1 LEKELN
7 MKLAVLKEIEEGE
20 SRVAII
26 PDSIKRLSK
35 NGFEVLIEKDAGLAA
50 GYSDQDYEKKGAAI
64 IADTKELLNQA
75 DCVVKVRP
83 PSLDEV
89 EPMKEGTFFISII
102 QSTLRHDLVNKLTE
116 KKITSFGLDVIPRTS
131 LAQAM
136 DVLSSMSTIAGYK
149 AVLVAADNINK
160 FFPMLMTAAGTI
172 APAKVLVL
180 GAGVAGLMA
189 CATAKRLGG
198 VVEAFDVRP
207 EVKEQVQSVGAKFVE
222 VPVEEDGSGE
232 GGYAK
237 EMSDDYKKKQAELIS
252 KHIAKSDVVIPTA
265 LIPGRKA
272 PILISEEQ
280 VKSMKPGS
288 VIVDIAAEMGG
299 NCALTEPG
307 QTVVKHGVTIVGHTN
322 LPSTMSFHASQM
334 FSKNIE
340 KFLFHL
346 CDENGFKMDM
356 EDEITAG
363 SLVTKDGEVI
373 HKLTKQLMAG

>member
-1 LEKELN
+1 
-7 MKLAVLKEIEEGE
+7 MKIAVLKETEEDE
-20 SRVAII
+20 NRVALI

-35 NGFEVLIEKDAGLAA
+35 NGFEVLIEHNAGLAS
-50 GYSDQDYEKKGAAI
+50 GHSDQDYIAKGGTI
-64 IADTKELLNQA
+64 GGSPQGLIEQCN
-75 DCVVKVRP
+75 CVVKVRP

-89 EPMKEGTFFISII
+89 SLLKDGSFYISII
-102 QSTLRHDLVNKLTE
+102 QSTLRHDLVKRLQE
-116 KKITSFGLDVIPRTS
+116 KKITAFGLDIIPRTT
-131 LAQAM
+131 LAQSM

-149 AVLVAADNINK
+149 AVLLAADNINK
-160 FFPMLMTAAGTI
+160 FFPMLMTAAGTV

-207 EVKEQVQSVGAKFVE
+207 EVKEQVNSVGAKFVE
-222 VPVEEDGSGE
+222 VPIVEDGSGG

-237 EMSDDYKKKQAELIS
+237 EMSDEYKQKQAQLIS

-272 PILISEEQ
+272 PILITEEQ

-288 VIVDIAAEMGG
+288 VIVDLAAEMGG
-299 NCALTEPG
+299 NCAVTTPG
-307 QTVVKHGVTIVGHTN
+307 KNTVVHGVQIIGHTN
-322 LPSTMSFHASQM
+322 LPSTMSYHASQM

-340 KFLFHL
+340 KFLSHL
-346 CDENGFKMDM
+346 CDEKGFKMDM
-356 EDEITAG
+356 DDEITSG
-363 SLVTKDGEVI
+363 SLVTRDGEII
-373 HKLTKQLMAG
+373 HELTRSLMAD

>member
-1 LEKELN
+1 

-20 SRVAII
+20 NRVAVI

-35 NGFEVLIEKDAGLAA
+35 NGFDVLIETGAGLAS
-50 GYSDQDYEKKGAAI
+50 GHSDQDYTDKGATIVAT
-64 IADTKELLNQA
+64 ASELISQS

-83 PSLDEV
+83 PTMEEAQALKDGS
-89 EPMKEGTFFISII
+89 FYISII
-102 QSTLRHDLVNKLTE
+102 QSTLRHDLVKKLQE
-116 KKITSFGLDVIPRTS
+116 KNITAFGLDIIPRTS
-131 LAQAM
+131 LAQSM
-136 DVLSSMSTIAGYK
+136 DVLSSMSTISGYK
-149 AVLVAADNINK
+149 AVLLAADNINK
-160 FFPMLMTAAGTI
+160 FFPMLMTAAGTV
-172 APAKVLVL
+172 APAKVLII

-207 EVKEQVQSVGAKFVE
+207 EVKEQVNSVGAKFVE
-222 VPVEEDGSGE
+222 VPVKEDGSGS

-237 EMSDDYKKKQAELIS
+237 EMSDEYKKKQAELIS

-288 VIVDIAAEMGG
+288 VIVDLAAEMGG
-299 NCALTEPG
+299 NCAVTTVGEN
-307 QTVVKHGVTIVGHTN
+307 TVVHGVQIIGHAN
-322 LPSTMSFHASQM
+322 LPSTMSYHASQM

-346 CDENGFKMDM
+346 CDENGFKMNM
-356 EDEITAG
+356 EDEITKG
-363 SLVTKDGEVI
+363 SLVTKDGQVI
-373 HKLTKQLMAG
+373 HELTKSLMAG

>member
-1 LEKELN
+1 

-20 SRVAII
+20 NRVAII

-35 NGFEVLIEKDAGLAA
+35 NGFDVLVETGAGLAS
-50 GYSDQDYEKKGAAI
+50 GHSDQDYTDKGATIVNSAQ
-64 IADTKELLNQA
+64 ELINQS

-83 PSLDEV
+83 PSMEEV
-89 EPMKEGTFFISII
+89 ETLKDGSFYISIV
-102 QSTLRHDLVNKLTE
+102 QSTLRHDLVKKLQE
-116 KKITSFGLDVIPRTS
+116 KKITAFGLDIIPRTT
-131 LAQAM
+131 LAQSM
-136 DVLSSMSTIAGYK
+136 DVLSSMSTISGYK
-149 AVLVAADNINK
+149 AVLLAADNINR
-160 FFPMLMTAAGTI
+160 FFPMLMTAAGTV

-207 EVKEQVQSVGAKFVE
+207 EVKEQVNSVGAKFVE
-222 VPVEEDGSGE
+222 VPMQEDGSGG

-237 EMSDDYKKKQAELIS
+237 EMSDEYKKKQAELIS

-288 VIVDIAAEMGG
+288 VIVDLAAEMGG
-299 NCALTEPG
+299 NCEVTTPG
-307 QTVVKHGVTIVGHTN
+307 ENTVVHGVQIIGHAN

-356 EDEITAG
+356 EDEITSG

-373 HKLTKQLMAG
+373 HELTKSLMAG

>member
-1 LEKELN
+1 
-7 MKLAVLKEIEEGE
+7 MKLAVLKETEEGE
-20 SRVAII
+20 NRVAII

-35 NGFEVLIEKDAGLAA
+35 HGFEVLIETGAGLAS
-50 GYSDQDYEKKGAAI
+50 GHSDQDYTDKGATIVNSAQ
-64 IADTKELLNQA
+64 ELIDQS

-83 PSLDEV
+83 PSLEEV
-89 EPMKEGTFFISII
+89 ETLKDGSFYISII
-102 QSTLRHDLVNKLTE
+102 QSTLRHDLVKKLQE
-116 KKITSFGLDVIPRTS
+116 KKITAFGLDIIPRTT
-131 LAQAM
+131 LAQSM
-136 DVLSSMSTIAGYK
+136 DVLSSMSTISGYK
-149 AVLVAADNINK
+149 AVLLAADNLNK
-160 FFPMLMTAAGTI
+160 FFPMLMTAAGTV

-207 EVKEQVQSVGAKFVE
+207 EVKEQVNSVGAKFVE
-222 VPVEEDGSGE
+222 VPIKEDGSGG

-237 EMSDDYKKKQAELIS
+237 EMSDEYKKKQAELIS

-288 VIVDIAAEMGG
+288 VIVDLAAEMGG
-299 NCALTEPG
+299 NCAVTTPG
-307 QTVVKHGVTIVGHTN
+307 ENTVVHGVQIIGHAN

-356 EDEITAG
+356 EDEITSG

-373 HKLTKQLMAG
+373 HELTKSLMAG

>member
-1 LEKELN
+1 
-7 MKLAVLKEIEEGE
+7 MKLAVLKETEEGE
-20 SRVAII
+20 NRVALI
-26 PDSIKRLSK
+26 PDSIKRLSQK
-35 NGFEVLIEKDAGLAA
+35 GFVFLVETGAGSAA
-50 GYSDQDYEKKGAAI
+50 GYSDQEYEQSGA
-64 IADTKELLNQA
+64 TVMSSPQELAGQA
-75 DCVVKVRP
+75 YCVVKVRP
-83 PSLDEV
+83 PSLEEAEMLKSDTV
-89 EPMKEGTFFISII
+89 LIAII
-102 QSTLRHDLVNKLTE
+102 QSTLRHDLVSKLAE
-116 KKITSFGLDVIPRTS
+116 KQITSFGLDIIPRTS
-131 LAQAM
+131 LAQSM

-149 AVLVAADNINK
+149 AVLLAADTINR

-207 EVKEQVQSVGAKFVE
+207 EVKEQVRSVGARFVE
-222 VPVEEDGSGE
+222 VPICEDGSGS

-237 EMSDDYKKKQAELIS
+237 EMSDEYKQKQAELIS

-288 VIVDIAAEMGG
+288 VIVDLAAEMGG
-299 NCALTEPG
+299 NCALTQPG
-307 QTVVKHGVTIVGHTN
+307 QTIVAHGVTIVGHSN

-334 FSKNIE
+334 FSRNIE
-340 KFLFHL
+340 KFLLHL
-346 CDENGFKMDM
+346 CDENGFKMNM
-356 EDEITAG
+356 EDEITRG
-363 SLVTKDGEVI
+363 SLVTRGGKVI
-373 HKLTKQLMAG
+373 HELTSKLMADSKI

>member
-1 LEKELN
+1 
-7 MKLAVLKEIEEGE
+7 MKLAVLKETEEGE
-20 SRVAII
+20 NRVAII

-35 NGFEVLIEKDAGLAA
+35 NGFEILIEAGAGLAS
-50 GYSDQDYEKKGAAI
+50 GHSDQDYTDKGATIVGSAQEC
-64 IADTKELLNQA
+64 ATQG

-83 PSLDEV
+83 PSMEEV
-89 EPMKEGTFFISII
+89 EMLKDGSFYISIV
-102 QSTLRHDLVNKLTE
+102 QSTLRHDIVKKLQE
-116 KKITSFGLDVIPRTS
+116 KKITSFGLDIIPRTT

-136 DVLSSMSTIAGYK
+136 DVLSSMSTISGYK
-149 AVLVAADNINK
+149 AVLLAADNINK
-160 FFPMLMTAAGTI
+160 FFPMLMTAAGTV

-222 VPVEEDGSGE
+222 VPVEEDGSGG

-237 EMSDDYKKKQAELIS
+237 EMSDEYKKKQAELIS

-265 LIPGRKA
+265 LIPGKKA

-280 VKSMKPGS
+280 VKSMKRGS
-288 VIVDIAAEMGG
+288 VIVDLAAEMGG
-299 NCALTEPG
+299 NCALTKVGENIE
-307 QTVVKHGVTIVGHTN
+307 VDGVQIIGHAN

-356 EDEITAG
+356 EDEITSG

-373 HKLTKQLMAG
+373 HELTKSLMAG

>member
-1 LEKELN
+1 
-7 MKLAVLKEIEEGE
+7 MKLAVLKETEEGE
-20 SRVAII
+20 NRVAII

-35 NGFEVLIEKDAGLAA
+35 NGFDVLVETGAGLAS
-50 GYSDQDYEKKGAAI
+50 GHSDQDYTDKGATIVNSAQ
-64 IADTKELLNQA
+64 ELIDQS

-83 PSLDEV
+83 PSLEEV
-89 EPMKEGTFFISII
+89 ETLKDGSFYITII
-102 QSTLRHDLVNKLTE
+102 QSTLRHDLVKRLQE
-116 KKITSFGLDVIPRTS
+116 KKITAFGLDIIPRTT
-131 LAQAM
+131 LAQSM
-136 DVLSSMSTIAGYK
+136 DVLSSMSTISGYK
-149 AVLVAADNINK
+149 AVLLAADNLNK
-160 FFPMLMTAAGTI
+160 FFPMLMTAAGTV

-207 EVKEQVQSVGAKFVE
+207 EVKEQVNSVGAKFVE
-222 VPVEEDGSGE
+222 VPMKEDGSGG

-237 EMSDDYKKKQAELIS
+237 EMSDEYRKKQAELIS

-272 PILISEEQ
+272 PILITEEQ

-288 VIVDIAAEMGG
+288 VIVDLAAEMGG
-299 NCALTEPG
+299 NCAVTTVGEN
-307 QTVVKHGVTIVGHTN
+307 TVVHGVQIIGHAN
-322 LPSTMSFHASQM
+322 LPSTMSYHASQM

-356 EDEITAG
+356 EDEITSG

-373 HKLTKQLMAG
+373 HELTKSLMAG

>member
-1 LEKELN
+1 

-20 SRVAII
+20 NRVAII

-35 NGFEVLIEKDAGLAA
+35 HGFEVLVEADAGLAS
-50 GYSDQDYEKKGAAI
+50 GHSDQDYTDKGATIVAS
-64 IADTKELLNQA
+64 AQELINQA

-83 PSLDEV
+83 PSMEEV
-89 EPMKEGTFFISII
+89 ETFKEGLFYISIV
-102 QSTLRHDLVNKLTE
+102 QSTIRFDIVKKLQD
-116 KKITSFGLDVIPRTS
+116 KKITAFGLDIIPRTT
-131 LAQAM
+131 LAQSM
-136 DVLSSMSTIAGYK
+136 DVLSSMSTISGYK
-149 AVLVAADNINK
+149 SVLLAADNINK
-160 FFPMLMTAAGTI
+160 FFPMLMTAAGTV

-207 EVKEQVQSVGAKFVE
+207 EVKEQVHSVGAKFVE
-222 VPVEEDGSGE
+222 VPVEEDGSGG

-237 EMSDDYKKKQAELIS
+237 EMSDEYKKKQAELIS

-265 LIPGRKA
+265 LIPGKKA
-272 PILISEEQ
+272 PILITEEQ

-288 VIVDIAAEMGG
+288 VIVDLAAEMGG
-299 NCALTEPG
+299 NCAVTTVGEN
-307 QTVVKHGVTIVGHTN
+307 TVVHGVQIIGHAN

-356 EDEITAG
+356 EDEITSG

-373 HKLTKQLMAG
+373 HELTKSLMAAA

>member
-1 LEKELN
+1 
-7 MKLAVLKEIEEGE
+7 MKLAVLKETEEGE
-20 SRVAII
+20 NRVALI
-26 PDSIKRLSK
+26 PDSIKRLSQK
-35 NGFEVLIEKDAGLAA
+35 GFVFLVETGAGSAA
-50 GYSDQDYEKKGAAI
+50 GYSDQEYEQSGA
-64 IADTKELLNQA
+64 TLMSSPQELAGQA

-83 PSLDEV
+83 PSLEEAEMLKNDTV
-89 EPMKEGTFFISII
+89 LIAII
-102 QSTLRHDLVNKLTE
+102 QSTLRHDLVSKLAE
-116 KKITSFGLDVIPRTS
+116 KQITSFGLDIIPRTS
-131 LAQAM
+131 LAQSM

-149 AVLVAADNINK
+149 AVLLAADTINR

-207 EVKEQVQSVGAKFVE
+207 EVKEQVKSVGARFVE
-222 VPVEEDGSGE
+222 VPICEDGSGS

-237 EMSDDYKKKQAELIS
+237 EMSDEYKQKQAELIS

-288 VIVDIAAEMGG
+288 VIVDLAAEMGG
-299 NCALTEPG
+299 NCALTQPG
-307 QTVVKHGVTIVGHTN
+307 QTIVAHGVTIVGHSN

-334 FSKNIE
+334 FSRNIE
-340 KFLFHL
+340 KFLLHL
-346 CDENGFKMDM
+346 CDENGFKMNM
-356 EDEITAG
+356 EDEITRG
-363 SLVTKDGEVI
+363 SLVTRGGKVI
-373 HKLTKQLMAG
+373 HELTSKLMADSKI

>member
-1 LEKELN
+1 

-20 SRVAII
+20 NRVAII

-35 NGFEVLIEKDAGLAA
+35 NGFDVLIETGAGLTS
-50 GYSDQDYEKKGAAI
+50 GHSDQDYTDKGATIVGSAADAI
-64 IADTKELLNQA
+64 AQG
-75 DCVVKVRP
+75 DCVVKVKP
-83 PSLDEV
+83 PTLEEADALKNGS
-89 EPMKEGTFFISII
+89 FFISII
-102 QSTLRHDLVNKLTE
+102 QSTLRHDLVKKLQE
-116 KKITSFGLDVIPRTS
+116 KKITAFGLDIIPRTT
-131 LAQAM
+131 LAQSM
-136 DVLSSMSTIAGYK
+136 DVLSSMSTISGYK
-149 AVLVAADNINK
+149 SVLLAADNLNK
-160 FFPMLMTAAGTI
+160 FFPMLMTAAGTV
-172 APAKVLVL
+172 APAKVLIL

-207 EVKEQVQSVGAKFVE
+207 EVKEQVNSVGAKFVE
-222 VPVEEDGSGE
+222 VPMEEDGSGG

-237 EMSDDYKKKQAELIS
+237 EMSDEYKKKQAELIS

-272 PILISEEQ
+272 PILITEEQ

-288 VIVDIAAEMGG
+288 VIVDLAAEMGG
-299 NCALTEPG
+299 NCAVT
-307 QTVVKHGVTIVGHTN
+307 TVGKDTVEHGVIIIGNDN

-346 CDENGFKMDM
+346 CDENGFTMNM
-356 EDEITAG
+356 EDEITSG

-373 HKLTKQLMAG
+373 HELTKTLMAG

>member
-1 LEKELN
+1 
-7 MKLAVLKEIEEGE
+7 MKLAVLKETEEGE
-20 SRVAII
+20 NRVAII

-35 NGFEVLIEKDAGLAA
+35 NGFEVLIETGAGLAS
-50 GYSDQDYEKKGAAI
+50 GHSDQDYTDKGATI
-64 IADTKELLNQA
+64 VADTQELINQS

-83 PSLDEV
+83 PSMEEV
-89 EPMKEGTFFISII
+89 ETLKDNSFYISII
-102 QSTLRHDLVNKLTE
+102 QSTLRHDLVKKLQE
-116 KKITSFGLDVIPRTS
+116 KKITAFGLDIIPRTT
-131 LAQAM
+131 LAQSM
-136 DVLSSMSTIAGYK
+136 DVLSSMSTISGYK
-149 AVLVAADNINK
+149 AVLLAADNINK

-207 EVKEQVQSVGAKFVE
+207 EVKEQVNSVGAKFVE
-222 VPVEEDGSGE
+222 VPVKEDGSGG

-237 EMSDDYKKKQAELIS
+237 EMSDEYKQKQAELIS

-265 LIPGRKA
+265 LIPGKKA
-272 PILISEEQ
+272 PILITEEQ

-288 VIVDIAAEMGG
+288 VIVDLAAEMGG
-299 NCALTEPG
+299 NCAVTTPG
-307 QTVVKHGVTIVGHTN
+307 ENVTVHGVQIIGHAN
-322 LPSTMSFHASQM
+322 LPSTMSYHASQM
-334 FSKNIE
+334 FSKNVE

-356 EDEITAG
+356 EDEITSG

-373 HKLTKQLMAG
+373 HELTKSLMAG

>member
-1 LEKELN
+1 
-7 MKLAVLKEIEEGE
+7 MKLAVLKETEEGE
-20 SRVAII
+20 NRVAII

-35 NGFEVLIEKDAGLAA
+35 NGFDVLIETGAGLPS
-50 GYSDQDYEKKGAAI
+50 GHSDQDYTDKGATIVAS
-64 IADTKELLNQA
+64 AQELIDQS

-83 PSLDEV
+83 PSMEEAETLKDGSFYV
-89 EPMKEGTFFISII
+89 SII
-102 QSTLRHDLVNKLTE
+102 QSTLRHDLVRKLQE
-116 KKITSFGLDVIPRTS
+116 KKITAFGLDIIPRTT
-131 LAQAM
+131 LAQSM
-136 DVLSSMSTIAGYK
+136 DVLSSMSTISGYK
-149 AVLVAADNINK
+149 AVLLAADNINK
-160 FFPMLMTAAGTI
+160 FFPMLMTAAGTV

-207 EVKEQVQSVGAKFVE
+207 EVKEQVNSVGAKFVE
-222 VPVEEDGSGE
+222 VPMEEDGSGG

-237 EMSDDYKKKQAELIS
+237 EMSDEYKKKQAELIS

-265 LIPGRKA
+265 LIPGKTA

-288 VIVDIAAEMGG
+288 VIVDLAAEMGG
-299 NCALTEPG
+299 NCAVTTPG
-307 QTVVKHGVTIVGHTN
+307 ENTVVHGVQIIGHAN

-356 EDEITAG
+356 EDEITSG
-363 SLVTKDGEVI
+363 SLVTKDGQVI
-373 HKLTKQLMAG
+373 HELTKSLMAA

>member
-1 LEKELN
+1 M
-7 MKLAVLKEIEEGE
+7 MKLAVLKETEEGE
-20 SRVAII
+20 NRVALI
-26 PDSIKRLSK
+26 PDSIKRLSQK
-35 NGFEVLIEKDAGLAA
+35 GFVFLVETGAGSAA
-50 GYSDQDYEKKGAAI
+50 GYSDQEYEQAGA
-64 IADTKELLNQA
+64 TVMSSPQELAGQA

-83 PSLDEV
+83 PSLEEAEMLKNDTV
-89 EPMKEGTFFISII
+89 LIAII
-102 QSTLRHDLVNKLTE
+102 QSTLRHDLVSKLAE
-116 KKITSFGLDVIPRTS
+116 KQITSFGLDIIPRTS
-131 LAQAM
+131 LAQSM
-136 DVLSSMSTIAGYK
+136 DVLSSMSTISGYK
-149 AVLVAADNINK
+149 AVLLAADTINR

-207 EVKEQVQSVGAKFVE
+207 EVKEQVKSVGARFVE
-222 VPVEEDGSGE
+222 VPICEDGSGS

-237 EMSDDYKKKQAELIS
+237 EMSDEYKQKQAELIS

-288 VIVDIAAEMGG
+288 VIVDLAAEMGG
-299 NCALTEPG
+299 NCALTQPG
-307 QTVVKHGVTIVGHTN
+307 QTIVAHGVTIVGHSN

-334 FSKNIE
+334 FSRNIE
-340 KFLFHL
+340 KFLLHL
-346 CDENGFKMDM
+346 CDENGFKMNMD
-356 EDEITAG
+356 DEITRG
-363 SLVTKDGEVI
+363 SLVTKGGNVI
-373 HKLTKQLMAG
+373 HELTSKLMADSKK

>member
-1 LEKELN
+1 

-20 SRVAII
+20 NRVAII

-35 NGFEVLIEKDAGLAA
+35 KGFDVLIETGAGLAS
-50 GYSDQDYEKKGAAI
+50 GYSDQDYTDKGATIVASATDAI
-64 IADTKELLNQA
+64 AQSECI
-75 DCVVKVRP
+75 VKVKP
-83 PSLDEV
+83 PTLEEADALKDGS
-89 EPMKEGTFFISII
+89 FFVSII
-102 QSTLRHDLVNKLTE
+102 QSTLRHDLVKKLQE
-116 KKITSFGLDVIPRTS
+116 KKITAFGLDIIPRTS
-131 LAQAM
+131 LAQSM
-136 DVLSSMSTIAGYK
+136 DVLSSMSTISGYK
-149 AVLVAADNINK
+149 SVLLAADNINK
-160 FFPMLMTAAGTI
+160 FFPMLMTAAGTV

-207 EVKEQVQSVGAKFVE
+207 EVKEQVNSVGAKFVE
-222 VPVEEDGSGE
+222 VPMEEDGSGG

-237 EMSDDYKKKQAELIS
+237 EMSDEYKKKQGELIS

-272 PILISEEQ
+272 PILITEEQ

-288 VIVDIAAEMGG
+288 VIVDLAAEMGG
-299 NCALTEPG
+299 NCAVT
-307 QTVVKHGVTIVGHTN
+307 TVGKTTVEHGVTIIGNDN

-340 KFLFHL
+340 KFLSHL
-346 CDENGFKMDM
+346 CDENGFTMNM
-356 EDEITAG
+356 EDEITSG

-373 HKLTKQLMAG
+373 HELTKTIMAG

>member
-1 LEKELN
+1 
-7 MKLAVLKEIEEGE
+7 MKLAVLKEREEGE
-20 SRVAII
+20 NRVALI

-35 NGFEVLIEKDAGLAA
+35 KGFEILVETGAGNAA
-50 GYSDQDYEKKGAAI
+50 GYSDQEYEQCGATLVSSAQ
-64 IADTKELLNQA
+64 ELTAQA

-83 PSLDEV
+83 PSLQEAEALKNDS
-89 EPMKEGTFFISII
+89 ILIAII
-102 QSTLRHDLVNKLTE
+102 QSTLRHELVSKLAE
-116 KKITSFGLDVIPRTS
+116 KQITSFGLDIIPRTS
-131 LAQAM
+131 LAQSM
-136 DVLSSMSTIAGYK
+136 DVLSSMSTISGYK
-149 AVLVAADNINK
+149 AVLLAADTINR

-207 EVKEQVQSVGAKFVE
+207 EVKEQVKSVGARFIE
-222 VPVEEDGSGE
+222 VPISEDGSGS

-237 EMSDDYKKKQAELIS
+237 EMSDEYKQKQAELIS

-280 VKSMKPGS
+280 VASMKPGS
-288 VIVDIAAEMGG
+288 VIVDLAAEMGG
-299 NCALTEPG
+299 NCALTQPG
-307 QTVVKHGVTIVGHTN
+307 QTIIAHGVTIVGHSN

-334 FSKNIE
+334 FSRNIE
-340 KFLFHL
+340 KFLLHL
-346 CDENGFKMDM
+346 CDENGFKMNM
-356 EDEITAG
+356 EDEITRG
-363 SLVTKDGEVI
+363 SLVTKGGRVI
-373 HKLTKQLMAG
+373 HELTSKLMADSKI

>member
-1 LEKELN
+1 
-7 MKLAVLKEIEEGE
+7 MKLAVLKETEEGE
-20 SRVAII
+20 NRVAII

-35 NGFEVLIEKDAGLAA
+35 NGFEILIETGAGLAS
-50 GYSDQDYEKKGAAI
+50 GHSDQDYTAKGATI
-64 IADTKELLNQA
+64 VADTQELINQS

-83 PSLDEV
+83 PSMEEV
-89 EPMKEGTFFISII
+89 EILKDNSFYISII
-102 QSTLRHDLVNKLTE
+102 QSTLRHDLVRKLQE
-116 KKITSFGLDVIPRTS
+116 KKITAFGLDIIPRTT
-131 LAQAM
+131 LAQSM
-136 DVLSSMSTIAGYK
+136 DVLSSMSTISGYK
-149 AVLVAADNINK
+149 AVLLAADNINK

-207 EVKEQVQSVGAKFVE
+207 EVKEQVNSVGAKFVE
-222 VPVEEDGSGE
+222 VPVKEDGSGG

-237 EMSDDYKKKQAELIS
+237 EMSDEYKQKQAELIS

-265 LIPGRKA
+265 LIPGKKA
-272 PILISEEQ
+272 PILITEEQ

-288 VIVDIAAEMGG
+288 VIVDLAAEMGG
-299 NCALTEPG
+299 NCAVTTPG
-307 QTVVKHGVTIVGHTN
+307 ENVIVHGVQIIGHAN
-322 LPSTMSFHASQM
+322 LPSTMSYHASQM
-334 FSKNIE
+334 FSKNVE

-356 EDEITAG
+356 EDEITSG

-373 HKLTKQLMAG
+373 HELTKSLMAG

>member
-1 LEKELN
+1 

-20 SRVAII
+20 NRVAVI
-26 PDSIKRLSK
+26 PDSIKRLNK
-35 NGFEVLIEKDAGLAA
+35 NGFDVLIESGAGLAA
-50 GYSDQDYEKKGAAI
+50 GHSDQDYQDKGATILAT
-64 IADTKELLNQA
+64 AQELMNQA

-83 PSLDEV
+83 PTLDEAA
-89 EPMKEGTFFISII
+89 MLKDG
-102 QSTLRHDLVNKLTE
+102 STLIAVLQSVMRHDLVKLLSE

-149 AVLVAADNINK
+149 SVLMAADTINK
-160 FFPMLMTAAGTI
+160 FFPMLMTAAGTV

-189 CATAKRLGG
+189 CSTAKRLGG

-207 EVKEQVQSVGAKFVE
+207 EVKEQVHSVGAKFIE
-222 VPVEEDGSGE
+222 VPIQEDGSGS

-237 EMSDDYKKKQAELIS
+237 EMSDEYKKKQGELIS

-288 VIVDIAAEMGG
+288 IIVDIAAEMGG
-299 NCALTEPG
+299 NCALTQPG
-307 QTVVKHGVTIVGHTN
+307 ETIIVNGVTIIGHSN

-334 FSKNIE
+334 FSKNVE

-356 EDEITAG
+356 DDEITSG
-363 SLVTKDGEVI
+363 SLVTRDGAVVHE
-373 HKLTKQLMAG
+373 LTKKLMDA